1 MKQKLSG
8 RAGDGNSI
16 TLCPAR
22 YSFNR
27 KAILTLRFYKM
38 SWNAFLLLIHLYTH
52 KKKPKTGR
60 RYCEIWK
67 PSVFM
72 WLAEEAR
79 RLISDLQTASLPT
92 PSFPQTQKAV
102 RAWLMDCLIIIS
114 PTWDIQLYS
123 VLVHCVLVHYVLCL
137 PLSLSFQFLLCAV
150 AFDSDG

>member
-8 RAGDGNSI
+8 RAGDGSSI

-22 YSFNR
+22 YFFSC

-38 SWNAFLLLIHLYTH
+38 PWNAFLFFLKFISTL
-52 KKKPKTGR
+52 KKTPKIWQ

-79 RLISDLQTASLPT
+79 GFISDLQPGSLPT
-92 PSFPQTQKAV
+92 SSFPQTQKTV

-114 PTWDIQLYS
+114 PTWDTQPHN
-123 VLVHCVLVHYVLCL
+123 VLARYVLCL

-150 AFDSDG
+150 AFASSG